1 MALEIVMRKTNTITP
16 LRRAAERAGLF
27 LSEHHGAYVLATGKG
42 VVLYR
47 GVTEIAAICWLL
59 GSFRRSG
66 MA

>member
-1 MALEIVMRKTNTITP
+1 MARKPNPAMSP

-27 LSEHHGAYVLATGKG
+27 LSERQGAYVVATGKG

-47 GVTEIAAICWLL
+47 STTEIAAICWLL